1 MNQIRLRSYP
11 PVKQVLK
18 SLMSRISPRVGW
30 MCAMFT
36 QLVIVARFIKDIK
49 LRTLFSIFL
58 VFETLENFVKTDP

>member
-1 MNQIRLRSYP
+1 
-11 PVKQVLK
+11 
-18 SLMSRISPRVGW
+18 

-36 QLVIVARFIKDIK
+36 QLVIVARFIKDVK